1 MSLFLND
8 PFAFRAEALGFPEDV
23 ELFQFM
29 DQTLTLNDIFELA
42 SSSAFD
48 ATIEGSAGDDNLV
61 GDDFNEQIFGLA
73 GDDTIEGGL
82 GNDVLNGGAGND
94 SYIYT
99 FGDGSDQIFD
109 IAGDNDT
116 LTLIGVSSLDVFTSP
131 DEFGNDNIV
140 ILNPLTEIADSIAII
155 GQVETFIFIADAD
168 DPENTEVLTNDE
180 LFEDDFIALV

>member
-1 MSLFLND
+1 LIDDGFFGDDNFFFGDDLIFIGGD
-8 PFAFRAEALGFPEDV
+8 GDEGFPEDV
-23 ELFQFM
+23 ELFQFT

-48 ATIEGSAGDDNLV
+48 ATIEGSAGDDNLI
-61 GDDFNEQIFGLA
+61 GDDFNEQIFGLN

-109 IAGDNDT
+109 IAGDNDS
-116 LTLIGVSSLDVFTSP
+116 LTLILAKLKPSSLSLMQ
-131 DEFGNDNIV
+131 I
-140 ILNPLTEIADSIAII
+140 ILKTLKS
-155 GQVETFIFIADAD
+155 
-168 DPENTEVLTNDE
+168 
-180 LFEDDFIALV
+180 